1 MQNHNLSV
9 QDLCQTV
16 KSSLILS
23 GGPGPKGCKGQ
34 RPIIESNMTD
44 KKCQCNVS
52 DAFLTAYVNEY
63 PGHGLLMILIFPQS
77 FAPGEE

>member
-1 MQNHNLSV
+1 
-9 QDLCQTV
+9 
-16 KSSLILS
+16 
-23 GGPGPKGCKGQ
+23 
-34 RPIIESNMTD
+34 MTD

-52 DAFLTAYVNEY
+52 DVFLTAYVNEY